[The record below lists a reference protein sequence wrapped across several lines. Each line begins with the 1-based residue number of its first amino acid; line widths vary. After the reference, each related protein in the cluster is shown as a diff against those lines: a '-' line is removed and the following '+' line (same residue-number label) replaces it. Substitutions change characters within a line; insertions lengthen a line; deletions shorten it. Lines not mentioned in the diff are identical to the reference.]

1 MPIKEYSHTL
11 IDDIINLLIE
21 YSQGKFDKRLVI
33 TESDDLFNTVASG
46 LNMLGEE
53 LAHNEK
59 QLLDSKSFLQDIL
72 SSIDEVIYAR
82 KVVDGSL
89 LSGEY
94 TFISDRTDEILGM
107 SVAELM
113 SNAVLWTSVIHPE
126 DALNISGKVNEILKG
141 KEVAFTY
148 RLFHKKKKEYIWLEE
163 RLVPQKSNDGTVTT
177 FFGSARDITE
187 LKKKNIEIEE
197 KNEFVSRL
205 VATSDQFFYIAAI
218 DKDDSF
224 RSNFTYCSWQIE
236 EIYGATPDELMN
248 GSDQWVDAVHP
259 DDLPNVKRDNQIMFS
274 EKKSVMRTY
283 RVQHKNTGEYIW
295 LEDYVVPVVDDNG
308 DVRELYG
315 SVRDISIRKQDELE
329 KETLIKE
336 LSHKV
341 NEVMQFNYIVS
352 HNLRAPV
359 AHIIGL
365 AKLLDTDMP
374 KEDLQ
379 ATISYISEAAHSMDE
394 LINDLNTILSARS
407 DINEKTELVNINDV
421 LRSVCNNLRKEIEV
435 SKVEIEKDIVAEAET
450 LDTIKS
456 YLQSILFNLIS
467 NAIKYRSP
475 DRLAHIKVSA
485 EKQGDRTVIR
495 VADNGMGMDMEK
507 YGEKIFGIYNRF
519 HLNLEGKGLGL
530 HMTKTQVESLG
541 GTITVESTPN
551 VGTVFT
557 VTL

>member
-82 KVVDGSL
+82 EVVGGSL
-89 LSGEY
+89 LSGQY
-94 TFISDRTDEILGM
+94 TFISDRTEEILGM
-107 SVAELM
+107 TVDHLLENTS
-113 SNAVLWTSVIHPE
+113 LWTSAIHPE

-163 RLVPQKSNDGTVTT
+163 RLVPQKSNDGNVTA

-197 KNEFVSRL
+197 KNELVSRL

-236 EIYGATPDELMN
+236 EIYGATPDDLMN

-259 DDLPNVKRDNQIMFS
+259 DDLPKVKRDNHIMFS

-315 SVRDISIRKQDELE
+315 SVRDISIRKNDELE

-365 AKLLDTDMP
+365 AKLLDADMP
-374 KEDLQ
+374 KEDLE

-394 LINDLNTILSARS
+394 LISDLNTILSARS
-407 DINEKTELVNINDV
+407 DINAKKELVNLNDV
-421 LRSVCNNLRKEIEV
+421 LRAVCNNLRKEIEV
-435 SKVEIEKDIVAEAET
+435 SKVEIEKDIVPEAET

-541 GTITVESTPN
+541 GTITVESTPS

>member
-11 IDDIINLLIE
+11 IDDIISLLVE
-21 YSQGKFDKRLVI
+21 YSQGKFDNRLVV
-33 TESDDLFNTVASG
+33 TDSDDMFNTVASG

-53 LAHNEK
+53 LAYNEK
-59 QLLDSKSFLQDIL
+59 QLIESKSFLQDIL

-82 KVVDGSL
+82 KIAGNTLKDGH
-89 LSGEY
+89 Y
-94 TFISDRTDEILGM
+94 TFISDRTEEILGIPVV
-107 SVAELM
+107 SLLENPYLWN
-113 SNAVLWTSVIHPE
+113 NAIHPD
-126 DALNISGKVNEILKG
+126 DALNIPDAISEILHG

-148 RLFHKKKKEYIWLEE
+148 RLFHQKKKEYIWLEE
-163 RLVPQKSNDGTVTT
+163 RLVGQKSKDGAVTT

-218 DKDDSF
+218 DKEDSF

-259 DDLPNVKRDNQIMFS
+259 DDLPNVKRDNQTMFS

-315 SVRDISIRKQDELE
+315 SVRDISIRKNDELE
-329 KETLIKE
+329 KENLIKE
-336 LSHKV
+336 LTHKV

-365 AKLLDTDMP
+365 AKLLDADMP
-374 KEDLQ
+374 KEDLE
-379 ATISYISEAAHSMDE
+379 ATITYISEAAHSMDE
-394 LINDLNTILSARS
+394 LISDLNTILSARS
-407 DINEKTELVNINDV
+407 DINAKKELVNLNDV
-421 LRSVCNNLRKEIEV
+421 LNSVCNNLKKEIEV
-435 SKVEIEKDIVAEAET
+435 SKVEIEKSVAPEAET